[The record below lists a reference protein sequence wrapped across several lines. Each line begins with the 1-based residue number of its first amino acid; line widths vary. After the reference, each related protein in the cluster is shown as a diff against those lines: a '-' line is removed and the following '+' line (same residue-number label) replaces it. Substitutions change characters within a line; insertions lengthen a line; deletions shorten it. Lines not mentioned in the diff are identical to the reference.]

1 MPPPPD
7 MRSTLMPDQ
16 ARESLL
22 RERAYEQQ
30 RRAQGG
36 HAAPGSDGNTRA
48 GGHGDKPTDGG
59 SEDGKALASL
69 SPAQR
74 SRLDSAVS
82 FIVPIGEERHSM
94 SDILRTL
101 GTGSHEHVVRLFAL
115 LARREKSV
123 DALQRFAGGF
133 HTALTAVTALDNLG
147 TALHEASELRVPW
160 SVGQPSSWQE
170 SQLRVTNLQL
180 GLDSAREEASVA
192 AQRHVPLAGGC
203 TSSMDSSGRHHTDP
217 PAVRPPAGATDT
229 VPFTA
234 STDDTVAAK
243 ACQRDVIAPA
253 CALPYVISQYAGLDA
268 FEGLPVLEAAALLAM
283 QPDKQGQAAWAW
295 QNSTGKCRQKCAD
308 GMSVSLL
315 GSHDRLGHWISA
327 TITTALG
334 LLAADA
340 NPKLCIRVREAVQT
354 WRVEA
359 LDVVIVWA
367 ARASADERTPNHIAT
382 HDGQLGDPTDLDK
395 ILTGI
400 AEFESEV
407 LKPFWGEAGQ
417 AEMLQPCL
425 QPIRFADPM
434 LMNHPCNQ

>member
-1 MPPPPD
+1 
-7 MRSTLMPDQ
+7 
-16 ARESLL
+16 
-22 RERAYEQQ
+22 
-30 RRAQGG
+30 
-36 HAAPGSDGNTRA
+36 
-48 GGHGDKPTDGG
+48 
-59 SEDGKALASL
+59 
-69 SPAQR
+69 
-74 SRLDSAVS
+74 
-82 FIVPIGEERHSM
+82 
-94 SDILRTL
+94 
-101 GTGSHEHVVRLFAL
+101 
-115 LARREKSV
+115 
-123 DALQRFAGGF
+123 
-133 HTALTAVTALDNLG
+133 
-147 TALHEASELRVPW
+147 
-160 SVGQPSSWQE
+160 
-170 SQLRVTNLQL
+170 
-180 GLDSAREEASVA
+180 
-192 AQRHVPLAGGC
+192 
-203 TSSMDSSGRHHTDP
+203 MDSSGRHHTDH

-295 QNSTGKCRQKCAD
+295 QNSTGKSRQKCAD

-417 AEMLQPCL
+417 AEMLPESDHKLKGAFGLRQLATECRSAGIVAAGTLEVLGAVFKRVARAGDERRAQRGKPVWREVSDAGWTPRRL
-425 QPIRFADPM
+425 RPSSQSWRLLEEALELPLATDELLPRFA
-434 LMNHPCNQ
+434 